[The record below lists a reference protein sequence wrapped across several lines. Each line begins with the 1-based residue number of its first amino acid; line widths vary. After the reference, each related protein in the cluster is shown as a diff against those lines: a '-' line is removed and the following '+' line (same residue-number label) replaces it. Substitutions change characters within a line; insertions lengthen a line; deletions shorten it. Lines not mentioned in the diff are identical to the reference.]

1 MSPFYIFLFPAFH
14 SMLKI
19 PLLLPSRKDSSIR
32 RPSFP
37 LCKTFHHTPAALFL
51 LFLTLNVFLSFLD
64 HMKVWPQQDFHNF
77 CVLGISDGC
86 HGLIL
91 ACLAMLAPLPS
102 EPLDTT
108 PPARSSPTQPE
119 TPPRKRPTIA
129 MYLISFCARLSP
141 RKQVRLLVSRAYH
154 KGHKVI
160 QGVWCPGAST
170 SAECNKWAT
179 GKQVDLPVVHDQC
192 PAIVRSCMEIIS
204 SEPHFICAFIEPA
217 SDATIATSSNLQILD
232 QTSPSRAQLNG
243 HHV

>member
-1 MSPFYIFLFPAFH
+1 
-14 SMLKI
+14 
-19 PLLLPSRKDSSIR
+19 
-32 RPSFP
+32 
-37 LCKTFHHTPAALFL
+37 
-51 LFLTLNVFLSFLD
+51 
-64 HMKVWPQQDFHNF
+64 MKVWPQQDFHNF

-102 EPLDTT
+102 ELLDTT
-108 PPARSSPTQPE
+108 PARSSPTQPE

-170 SAECNKWAT
+170 SAECIKWAT